1 MSLVGPRP
9 NVKRETKLYT
19 VEEKR
24 LLTVRP
30 GITDFASIVFADE
43 GEILSGLPDPTS
55 LIINQ

>member
-9 NVKRETKLYT
+9 SVKQETKLYT

-30 GITDFASIVFADE
+30 GITDFASIVFGTK
-43 GEILSGLPDPTS
+43 GEIYLVCLTPTS
-55 LIINQ
+55 LIIN